1 MRMENPDHSNY
12 IDYINEKLDKIQD
25 LIIKTKELQILYP
38 EQKGL
43 EIDLISLEHMEE
55 ELFNELENYYIEQNF
70 SIFEIKLTGNQIV
83 DSKIPISQLGDILK
97 NTQEVISSI
106 SKFQV
111 LKKKKRIVPVELIEY
126 VQKSL
131 DGDVLNEDVPDE
143 SKIKEESPQK
153 NMLSEDL
160 VKNTEFQFLGSL
172 KGSIRV
178 VLTTPYPALD
188 NTALNN
194 SLILFKDLV
203 KCGTDRESIQ
213 SEVGKIGDLT
223 PIIKYKRLLQSL
235 YLNDIDISFYGKTK
249 EFEYFK
255 IIELD
260 HKEAKG
266 IYQVLNKKEKPIKHD
281 DIKIGFFRKID
292 LDSREFKFI
301 ADDDLDTLISGKY
314 EADLDT
320 EMEEKN
326 FHDPYKIKYKSYIP
340 TDKLK
345 HTRGVKYKLLEFLG

>member
-1 MRMENPDHSNY
+1 MRMGNPEHLNY
-12 IDYINEKLDKIQD
+12 VDYLNEKLDKIQD

-43 EIDLISLEHMEE
+43 EIDLISLEQMEL
-55 ELFNELENYYIEQNF
+55 ELFNELENCYIEQNF
-70 SIFEIKLTGNQIV
+70 SIFEIKLSGDHIIN
-83 DSKIPISQLGDILK
+83 SKIPISQLGDILK
-97 NTQEVISSI
+97 NTQEVITSI

-111 LKKKKRIVPVELIEY
+111 LKKKKRKVPVEPIEY

-131 DGDVLNEDVPDE
+131 SGDVLNEDVSDE
-143 SKIKEESPQK
+143 SKIKEVSSQK

-160 VKNTEFQFLGSL
+160 VKNTEFQYLGSL
-172 KGSIRV
+172 KGSIRL

-213 SEVGKIGDLT
+213 LEVSKIGDLT
-223 PIIKYKRLLQSL
+223 PIVKYKRLLQSL
-235 YLNDIDISFYGKTK
+235 YLNDIDISFSGKTK
-249 EFEYFK
+249 EFKLFK

-281 DIKIGFFRKID
+281 DIKIGVFRKID

-314 EADLDT
+314 ESDLDS

-345 HTRGVKYKLLEFLG
+345 HTRGVKYKLLEFLD